1 MTILGKGT
9 IPWTSTGYIPT
20 KTARVYR
27 IPARPTTRYARY
39 LGNQKW
45 KKRRLK
51 YKVRKYLN
59 N

>member
-1 MTILGKGT
+1 MTSLGKGT

-20 KTARVYR
+20 KRARVYR
-27 IPARPTTRYARY
+27 IPARLTTRLRRYAKY
-39 LGNQKW
+39 M
-45 KKRRLK
+45 K